1 MSSLVIRT
9 IIGRDIC
16 LNRTLLH
23 IVRVTS
29 GNVFVSVDNAVSVSS
44 EDNFIFQA
52 QIQWFIILE
61 LESARGDALG
71 VIKYEC

>member
-52 QIQWFIILE
+52 QIQ
-61 LESARGDALG
+61 
-71 VIKYEC
+71 